1 MAQAEASP
9 MSFISNPF
17 RPKGKKIR
25 EIEDER
31 KRREKA
37 ASEAEK
43 IRIRKELIASVNS
56 VLLSFASAIPS
67 RVNAIHAF
75 EKRHRSVNVFTA
87 EQMKEKDGLL
97 DALNEQF
104 GKDLAGIK
112 DELMALPNGG
122 YQKLVGAC
130 KKRDVLL
137 SIDWATGTFKV
148 DPYSAFPEET
158 K

>member
-1 MAQAEASP
+1 MAQAETA
-9 MSFISNPF
+9 MSFIPNPF

>member
-1 MAQAEASP
+1 MAQTEAAA
-9 MSFISNPF
+9 MSFISNPL
-17 RPKGKKIR
+17 RPRGKKIR
-25 EIEDER
+25 EIEEER

-43 IRIRKELIASVNS
+43 IRIRKELISSVNTL
-56 VLLSFASAIPS
+56 LLSFASSVPS
-67 RVNAIHAF
+67 RVNAVHAF
-75 EKRHRSVNVFTA
+75 EKRYRRVNVFTP
-87 EQMKEKDGLL
+87 EQMKEKDTLL

-104 GKDLAGIK
+104 GKDLTGIK

-122 YQKLVGAC
+122 YQKLVAAC

-148 DPYSAFPEET
+148 DPYSAFPEDS